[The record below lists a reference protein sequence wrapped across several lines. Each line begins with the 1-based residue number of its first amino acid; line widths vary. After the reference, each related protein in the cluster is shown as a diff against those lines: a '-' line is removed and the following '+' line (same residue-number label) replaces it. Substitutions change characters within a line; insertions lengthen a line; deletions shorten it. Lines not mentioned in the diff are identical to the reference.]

1 MLAFTLT
8 ALIYIGVQSILS
20 LGLNVQLGI
29 AGLLNLVYIVFF
41 AAGGYAAALMVLP
54 RDDPPFITYILGLNQ
69 PFYVGIIVAGVVG
82 GLLAAAVGAVA
93 LGRNLR
99 ADYFAVV
106 SLVVA
111 VAGSQ
116 VVAQTRGFVDGYQ
129 GLINIPQPFG
139 QGLSPIAFTA
149 VYLVVVVVMLL
160 LTLLACEV
168 LRRSAFGR
176 TLRAIREDDVA
187 AEVFGHNVFS
197 MKLKAFTFGGV
208 IAGIGGALLVLY
220 VGAFNTAGWSVS
232 ETLFVITCLFVG
244 GAGNNFG
251 VIIST
256 AVIVGLFNQGTQ
268 LSPWFSNH
276 PNLITEG
283 RIIVVATLLLI
294 VLRLRPRGLLPER
307 RTRMEAN
314 AS

>member
-1 MLAFTLT
+1 VLTFTIT
-8 ALIYIGVQSILS
+8 ALIYIVIQSILS

-29 AGLLNLVYIVFF
+29 AGILNLVYIVFM

-54 RDDPPFITYILGLNQ
+54 RDNPPYVTYVLGLSL
-69 PFYVGIIVAGVVG
+69 PFYVGIIAAAVVG
-82 GLLAAAVGAVA
+82 GLCAAAVGAVA

-111 VAGSQ
+111 VVASQ
-116 VVAQTRGFVDGYQ
+116 VVAESRGFLDGFQ
-129 GLINIPQPFG
+129 GLINIPLPFG
-139 QGLSPIAFTA
+139 EGLEPTAFSG
-149 VYLVVVVVMLL
+149 VYLAFVLGMLL

-176 TLRAIREDDVA
+176 TLRAIREDEVA
-187 AEVFGHNVFS
+187 AEVFGHNIFS
-197 MKLKAFTFGGV
+197 MKLKALAFGGV
-208 IAGIGGALLVLY
+208 VAGIGGALLVLY

-232 ETLFVITCLFVG
+232 ETLFIMTCLFVG
-244 GAGNNFG
+244 GTGNNFG

-256 AVIVGLFNQGTQ
+256 AVIIGLFNQGTQ
-268 LSPWFSNH
+268 LLPWFQDH
-276 PNLITEG
+276 PNLVTEG
-283 RIIVVATLLLI
+283 RIIIVATLLLV
-294 VLRLRPRGLLPER
+294 VLRLRPQGLLPER
-307 RTRMEAN
+307 RTRMEAK